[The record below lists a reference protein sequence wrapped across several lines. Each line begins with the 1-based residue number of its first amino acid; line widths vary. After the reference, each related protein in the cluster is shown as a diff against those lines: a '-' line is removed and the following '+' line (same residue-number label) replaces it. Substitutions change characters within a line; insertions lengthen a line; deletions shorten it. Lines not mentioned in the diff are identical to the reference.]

1 MANTLEDAGKGAVSG
16 AGAGAAIG
24 SLLSP
29 IGTVAGAN
37 IGTALGALGGA
48 LGLGTGAKKVMRD
61 DASTWG
67 NKYQRVPSNIY
78 NKYNDLVKQWNADN
92 PNQYTEGGSTRGTY
106 AVKKSTS
113 RGHKTNYYG
122 QYGINM
128 NTGNQAVD
136 QYANYLLGGGTQG
149 ATDWVTGKRTD
160 YSNAMKDA
168 AKSAVSG
175 YIDPYRQSQQDSVN
189 SSLNTAFEEAK
200 AKLDAQKAYGYLSD
214 VGYQKALD
222 KLMNQRGSVQSG
234 MNDVYNAQISNWEN
248 NLNDM
253 YNTAISGIKGWDW
266 VNPFDVDGGE
276 YAKQNALAKNY
287 AQNSINQ
294 DILNSLMSDANTF
307 TPEEWIAYG
316 AGNQGQYNPFI
327 DFTPTSRKK
336 RTTSTEGINEV

>member
-1 MANTLEDAGKGAVSG
+1 MANTLENAGKGASTGAAAGAYFGPIGAISG
-16 AGAGAAIG
+16 ALIGGAA
-24 SLLSP
+24 
-29 IGTVAGAN
+29 
-37 IGTALGALGGA
+37 GA
-48 LGLGTGAKKVMRD
+48 LGLGTGKKKVMRD

-113 RGHKTNYYG
+113 RGHKTNYYD

-128 NTGNQAVD
+128 NTGNQAID

-175 YIDPYRQSQQDSVN
+175 YINPYRQSQQDSVN

-234 MNDVYNAQISNWEN
+234 MNDAYNAQVSNWEN

-266 VNPFDVDGGE
+266 VNPFDVEGGE
-276 YAKQNALAKNY
+276 YAKQNALAQNY

-294 DILNSLMSDANTF
+294 DVLNSLLSDANTF

>member
-1 MANTLEDAGKGAVSG
+1 MANTLGDAGKDAVSG
-16 AGAGAAIG
+16 A
-24 SLLSP
+24 
-29 IGTVAGAN
+29 
-37 IGTALGALGGA
+37 LGF
-48 LGLGTGAKKVMRD
+48 GTGKKKVMRD
-61 DASTWG
+61 DAANWKPG
-67 NKYQRVPSNIY
+67 IARINKDQYD
-78 NKYNDLVKQWNADN
+78 KYNDLVKQWNADN
-92 PNQYTEGGSTRGTY
+92 PDQYAEGNSTQGTK
-106 AVKKSTS
+106 AIKKSTS
-113 RGHKTNYYG
+113 RGHKTSYFM
-122 QYGINM
+122 QYGL
-128 NTGNQAVD
+128 GNQAGNQALD

-168 AKSAVSG
+168 SKAAVSG

-189 SSLNTAFEEAK
+189 NSLNSAFEEAK

-222 KLMNQRGSVQSG
+222 KLTNQRGAVQSG
-234 MNDVYNAQISNWEN
+234 MNDVYNAQVSNWEN

-253 YNTAISGIKGWDW
+253 YNRAISGIKGWDW
-266 VNPFDVDGGE
+266 VNPFDVEGGE
-276 YAKQNALAKNY
+276 YSKQNALAQNY